1 MPTFRLKSAVVLDLH
16 SGSAQLRDKETHR
29 VMVLSR
35 TEGLLLSAL
44 GRDMSTEDIVHRVEG
59 HTTPLDQATVMALF
73 MRLAAA
79 GFLETESSKTPV
91 PQRPTPPPP
100 SEERVPCIRND
111 LTFAP
116 GKRMGVVEVKD
127 PRRNRSFTL
136 YDFEANIARMLD
148 GRRTLAEVAEAA
160 DRLGIETS
168 PEALRGFFR
177 QLEAFGFLSAELVP
191 VQPPRGRKPW
201 MPEIREMYRHALRH
215 SRRGELTEAVEYLEA
230 LLQVD
235 PDVPEAKDLLM
246 QVQAR
251 QNGAAGPDLSFQ
263 SLHGGLRKYEP
274 EPEPAAPPPPNPFQ
288 RFDENAVKVEPTPP
302 LRSTRRSPSPP
313 PIAPTL
319 APQEARETPV
329 PSRPPVS
336 NSLPPLWTVSTVV
349 GAMQLPDVGD
359 SILAF
364 DPAAALEKRQAEAR
378 AEKSDN
384 AKVVNHELDVPWD
397 RAANE

>member
-1 MPTFRLKSAVVLDLH
+1 MPGFRLKSSVVLDLH
-16 SGSAQLRDKETHR
+16 AGGAQLRDKENDR

-59 HTTPLDQATVMALF
+59 HTTPLDYAAVMALF

-79 GFLETESSKTPV
+79 GFLEVESSATPV
-91 PQRPTPPPP
+91 PQQPTPPPP
-100 SEERVPCIRND
+100 GEERVPCIRND
-111 LTFAP
+111 LVFAP
-116 GKRMGVVEVKD
+116 GKRLGVVEVKD

-168 PEALRGFFR
+168 PEALRNFFR
-177 QLEAFGFLSAELVP
+177 QLEAFGFLSDEVVP

-201 MPEIREMYRHALRH
+201 LPEIREMYRHALRH
-215 SRRGELTEAVEYLEA
+215 SRRGELGQAVEYLEA

-235 PDVPEAKDLLM
+235 PDVPEARDLLL
-246 QVQAR
+246 QVRAR
-251 QNGAAGPDLSFQ
+251 QNGAAGPDLDFQ
-263 SLHGGLRKYEP
+263 RLHGGRRKAAP
-274 EPEPAAPPPPNPFQ
+274 EPEPAPPPNPFR
-288 RFDENAVKVEPTPP
+288 RFDEGAAKVEPTPP
-302 LRSTRRSPSPP
+302 LRSTRHSPSPP

-319 APQEARETPV
+319 APPPACENPL
-329 PSRPPVS
+329 PVS
-336 NSLPPLWTVSTVV
+336 PSLPPLWTVSTVV
-349 GAMQLPDVGD
+349 GAMPLPEVGD

-364 DPAAALEKRQAEAR
+364 DPRAAFEAR
-378 AEKSDN
+378 PPEPRTEKPDH
-384 AKVVNHELDVPWD
+384 AKAVNHELDVPWD

>member
-1 MPTFRLKSAVVLDLH
+1 MPTFRLKNSVILDVH
-16 SGSAQLRDKETHR
+16 AGSAQLRDKASER
-29 VMVLSR
+29 IMVLSR
-35 TEGLLLSAL
+35 TEGLLLSSL
-44 GRDMSTEDIVHRVEG
+44 GRDMSTEDIVKKVQG
-59 HTTPLDQATVMALF
+59 HATPLDQATVMALF
-73 MRLAAA
+73 MRLASA
-79 GFLETESSKTPV
+79 GFLETETSATPV
-91 PQRPTPPPP
+91 PHRPTPPPP
-100 SEERVPCIRND
+100 DKERVPCIRND

-116 GKRMGVVEVKD
+116 GKRLGVVEVKD
-127 PRRNRSFTL
+127 PQRNRSFTL

-148 GRRTLAEVAEAA
+148 GQRTLVEVAQAA

-168 PEALRGFFR
+168 PESLRSFFR
-177 QLEAFGFLSAELVP
+177 QLEAFGFLSTVRVP

-215 SRRGELTEAVEYLEA
+215 SRKGELTEAVEYLEA

-251 QNGAAGPDLSFQ
+251 QNGASGPDLDFQ
-263 SLHGGLRKYEP
+263 KLHGGLRKYET
-274 EPEPAAPPPPNPFQ
+274 EPSPPPRPNPFE
-288 RFDENAVKVEPTPP
+288 RFDENAVKVEPNPA
-302 LRSTRRSPSPP
+302 LRTTRRSPSPP

-319 APQEARETPV
+319 APPAPKEPPADA
-329 PSRPPVS
+329 RPPIS

-349 GAMQLPDVGD
+349 GAMPLPDVGD

-364 DPAAALEKRQAEAR
+364 DPRAALEKRPD
-378 AEKSDN
+378 EKKDGKPVDVK
-384 AKVVNHELDVPWD
+384 KVVGHELEVPWD